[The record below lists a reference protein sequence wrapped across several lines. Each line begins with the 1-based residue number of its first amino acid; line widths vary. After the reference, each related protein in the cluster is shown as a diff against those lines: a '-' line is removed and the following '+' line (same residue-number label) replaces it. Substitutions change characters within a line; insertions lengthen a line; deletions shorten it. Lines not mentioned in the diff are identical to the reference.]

1 MNAFDRLGRTLQAQ
15 MNNAVNDGKSILI
28 EYGTITTDFGL
39 KIARFDTVIPKGEYL
54 IDKRLSI
61 DYKPEIEVVTSL
73 TDGHSHTVKIP
84 ITEGIE
90 RIKAGDRVL
99 VCWIDVDPIVV
110 AVIVSSSDIGRES

>member
-28 EYGTITTDFGL
+28 EYGTIT
-39 KIARFDTVIPKGEYL
+39 IARFDTVIPKGEYL

-73 TDGHSHTVKIP
+73 SDGHSHTVKIP

>member
-15 MNNAVNDGKSILI
+15 MNNAVNEGRSVLI
-28 EYGTITTDFGL
+28 EYGTITSDFGL
-39 KIARFDTVIPKGEYL
+39 KVARFDTVIPKGEYL

-73 TDGHSHTVKIP
+73 SDGHSHAVKIP

-90 RIKAGDRVL
+90 RIKAGDRV
-99 VCWIDVDPIVV
+99 
-110 AVIVSSSDIGRES
+110 

>member
-28 EYGTITTDFGL
+28 EYGTITSDFGL
-39 KIARFDTVIPKGEYL
+39 KVARFDTVIP
-54 IDKRLSI
+54 
-61 DYKPEIEVVTSL
+61 KPEIEVVTSL
-73 TDGHSHTVKIP
+73 SDGHSHTVKIP

-110 AVIVSSSDIGRES
+110 AVIVSSSYIGKES

>member
-15 MNNAVNDGKSILI
+15 MNNAVNEGRSVLI
-28 EYGTITTDFGL
+28 EYGTITSDFGL
-39 KIARFDTVIPKGEYL
+39 KVTRFDTVIPKG
-54 IDKRLSI
+54 LSI

-73 TDGHSHTVKIP
+73 SDGHSHTVKIP

-110 AVIVSSSDIGRES
+110 AVIVSSSDIGKES

>member
-28 EYGTITTDFGL
+28 
-39 KIARFDTVIPKGEYL
+39 
-54 IDKRLSI
+54 DKRLSI

-73 TDGHSHTVKIP
+73 SDGHSHTVKIP

-110 AVIVSSSDIGRES
+110 AVIVSSSDIGKES

>member
-15 MNNAVNDGKSILI
+15 MNNAVNEGRSVLI
-28 EYGTITTDFGL
+28 EYGTITSDFGL
-39 KIARFDTVIPKGEYL
+39 KVTRFDTVIPKGEYL

-61 DYKPEIEVVTSL
+61 DYKPEIEVVT
-73 TDGHSHTVKIP
+73 GHSHTVKIP

-110 AVIVSSSDIGRES
+110 AVIVSSSDIGKES